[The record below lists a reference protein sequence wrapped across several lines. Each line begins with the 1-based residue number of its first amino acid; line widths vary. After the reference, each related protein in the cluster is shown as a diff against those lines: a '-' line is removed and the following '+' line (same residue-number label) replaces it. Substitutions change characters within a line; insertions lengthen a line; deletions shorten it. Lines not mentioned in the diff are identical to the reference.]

1 MENIIPVLSLI
12 VAALAVF
19 VGPIISW
26 LVTKR
31 QISSSLEV
39 ANKQIIAPMRQ
50 AWINNLRDLVAE
62 LTSNALHYHVAGF
75 EERTDEE
82 YRRLTLLEYKVAL
95 MLNPLEDDHKRLE
108 QLIRQMVSALE
119 REREGEAN
127 FVEVH
132 PTVKDLSRQIF
143 KREWNRVRDRIQ
155 PT

>member
-1 MENIIPVLSLI
+1 MEKTIPVLSLI

-19 VGPIISW
+19 VGPLISW

-31 QISSSLEV
+31 QIASSLEV

-50 AWINNLRDLVAE
+50 TWINNLRDLIAE
-62 LTSNALHYHVAGF
+62 LTSSALHYHVAGF

-95 MLNPLEDDHKRLE
+95 MLNPLEDDHRRLE
-108 QLIRQMVSALE
+108 ELIRKMISALE
-119 REREGEAN
+119 RGREGEAE

-132 PTVKDLSRQIF
+132 PAVKDLSRQIF

-155 PT
+155 RT